1 MLLYRLTSTKYADDL
16 SGTGAMKKGGRWNI
30 KGTPV
35 VYTGDSAA
43 LAVLEY
49 LANIDHDLAPEKL
62 SLAVIEIPGSLK
74 RENIDEKELPKKWD
88 LYPAP
93 EKLALL
99 GTAWAGS
106 MKSALLGVP
115 SVHVPVSEGRNF
127 MINPLHPDFKKIK
140 IKEIIPYR
148 FDKRLG

>member
-1 MLLYRLTSTKYADDL
+1 MLLYRLSKSQYADDL
-16 SGTGAMKKGGRWNI
+16 SGTGAMKKGGRWNM

-35 VYTGDSAA
+35 IYTSDSAA

-62 SLAVIEIPGSLK
+62 SLAVIEIPDSLK

-88 LYPAP
+88 SYPAP
-93 EKLALL
+93 EKLAVL
-99 GTAWAGS
+99 GTVWVDS
-106 MKSALLGVP
+106 MRSALLGVP

-127 MINPLHPDFKKIK
+127 VLNPLHPGFKKIK